1 MSEPSKLRRRWRD
14 IALMILVLGVTAVIV
29 GILVQNLLSGG

>member
-1 MSEPSKLRRRWRD
+1 MTEPSKLRRRWRD
-14 IALMILVLGVTAVIV
+14 AALWVLALGVTAVIV